1 MQNLI
6 VVRPFGP
13 HRPGDAIAEPDEAA
27 RVLASEH
34 AGHVVRC
41 EGIGGAP
48 AEVKAAPQA
57 PAQPA
62 VPTQSKSGEK

>member
-13 HRPGDAIAEPDEAA
+13 HRPGDSVNEPDEVA
-27 RVLASEH
+27 RILTSEH

-41 EGIGGAP
+41 LGIGGALP
-48 AEVKAAPQA
+48 VNEGAHDH
-57 PAQPA
+57 
-62 VPTQSKSGEK
+62 TQEK

>member
-13 HRPGDAIAEPDEAA
+13 HRPGDAISEPDEVA
-27 RVLASEH
+27 RILASEH

-41 EGIGGAP
+41 LGIGGA
-48 AEVKAAPQA
+48 
-57 PAQPA
+57 
-62 VPTQSKSGEK
+62 VPGDEGAYVQTQGK